1 MIFLNLCILNYSF
14 VALFDV
20 YLDNEN
26 LSQKTSQPSS
36 SSSKS
41 VYQKKMLEV

>member
-14 VALFDV
+14 VALLDV

-26 LSQKTSQPSS
+26 PSQKNIAT
-36 SSSKS
+36 
-41 VYQKKMLEV
+41 